1 MADSAFRK
9 RPKTSGHDDMVML
22 SKAGNQEI
30 HDNLNMRYKN
40 DIIYTYIGEVLIAVN
55 PFKSIPIYN
64 DSKIDEYNGVQM
76 SENPPHIYAI
86 GDDMYRNLLIDH
98 EDQCV
103 IISGE
108 SGAGK
113 TVNAKFIM
121 EYLSKVSGGIGDIE
135 RVKKIIMS
143 TNPLLEAFG
152 NAKTLRNNN
161 SSRFGKYFTI
171 NFDQGGQPVGGSISN
186 FLLEKTRVSGIQP
199 GERNFHIFYMLI
211 SGLKNKGVASD
222 FGLGSG
228 AESFRYTS
236 MSGEYHADGI
246 DDVSEFVEMEQALK
260 IINLS
265 QEKINQIYSIL
276 SGVLYLGN
284 IEFQE
289 NSSGWAEIVDNGAIE
304 NAASLLNVDS
314 ASLSKCLLTCKV
326 RMVNEVISKTF
337 NAFQANQARDSL
349 AQGIYTRMFDNF
361 VLQIN
366 DTLKVPNVST
376 KSCGVLDIY
385 GFEIFDNNGFEQLC
399 INFVNE
405 KLQQIFIELTLKSEQ
420 EEYKREQIQWTDIK
434 YLNNKEIC
442 DVIEMKLPKPGIFY
456 LMNDVSKSANA
467 MDPGKVDKQ
476 ILGIIVKNLTGRII
490 GAAGEGAFTIQ
501 HYAGQVTYNVSGFFE
516 KNRDVQKIIKLTNL
530 SN

>member
-1 MADSAFRK
+1 
-9 RPKTSGHDDMVML
+9 
-22 SKAGNQEI
+22 
-30 HDNLNMRYKN
+30 
-40 DIIYTYIGEVLIAVN
+40 
-55 PFKSIPIYN
+55 
-64 DSKIDEYNGVQM
+64 
-76 SENPPHIYAI
+76 
-86 GDDMYRNLLIDH
+86 
-98 EDQCV
+98 
-103 IISGE
+103 
-108 SGAGK
+108 
-113 TVNAKFIM
+113 
-121 EYLSKVSGGIGDIE
+121 
-135 RVKKIIMS
+135 
-143 TNPLLEAFG
+143 
-152 NAKTLRNNN
+152 
-161 SSRFGKYFTI
+161 
-171 NFDQGGQPVGGSISN
+171 
-186 FLLEKTRVSGIQP
+186 
-199 GERNFHIFYMLI
+199 MLI
-211 SGLKNKGVASD
+211 SGLKKKGVASD

-246 DDVSEFVEMEQALK
+246 DDVSEFLEMEQALK

-337 NAFQANQARDSL
+337 NVFQANQARDSL

-530 SN
+530 PN